1 MSKAMEL
8 KENVKETL
16 EHGLNEV
23 LTRNI
28 RTLLDKRRSEEK
40 KANVQQRAVE
50 AITRFCGSMAF
61 VYFNGLFFG
70 AWLFFNLGWF
80 GVRPFDPSFVM
91 LATIASV
98 EAIFLST
105 FILISQNRM
114 GSIAERR
121 ADLDLQ
127 ISLLAEH
134 EITQSLQLVCL
145 IAERLGI
152 QEGTSAEVSE
162 LKRHVAPERVLDH
175 IERETEARN

>member
-1 MSKAMEL
+1 MEL

-16 EHGLNEV
+16 EHGLNDV

-40 KANVQQRAVE
+40 KANVEQRAVE
-50 AITRFCGSMAF
+50 AITRFSGSMAF
-61 VYFNGLFFG
+61 VYFNAIFFG
-70 AWLFFNLGWF
+70 SWLFLNLGWL
-80 GVRPFDPSFVM
+80 GVRPFDPSFVV
-91 LATIASV
+91 LAVVASV

-114 GSIAERR
+114 GRIAERR

-134 EITQSLQLVCL
+134 EITQSLQLLCL
-145 IAERLGI
+145 IAEQLGI
-152 QEGTSAEVSE
+152 KEGTSAEISE
-162 LKRHVAPERVLDH
+162 LKRHVAPEKVLDH
-175 IERETEARN
+175 IERETEARD

>member
-1 MSKAMEL
+1 MEL
-8 KENVKETL
+8 KDNVTDTL
-16 EHGLNEV
+16 EHGLNDV

-40 KANVQQRAVE
+40 KANVEQRVVE
-50 AITRFCGSMAF
+50 AITRFSGSMAF
-61 VYFNGLFFG
+61 VYFNAVLFG
-70 AWLFFNLGWF
+70 CWLLINLGWL
-80 GVRPFDPSFVM
+80 GVRPFDPSFVV
-91 LATIASV
+91 LASV

-114 GSIAERR
+114 GAMAERR

-134 EITQSLQLVCL
+134 EITQSLQLVSL

-152 QEGTSAEVSE
+152 REGTSAELSE
-162 LKRHVAPERVLDH
+162 LKRHVAPDKVLDH
-175 IERETEARN
+175 IERENEAHSGK

>member
-1 MSKAMEL
+1 MEL

-16 EHGLNEV
+16 EHGLNDV

-40 KANVQQRAVE
+40 KANVEQRAVE
-50 AITRFCGSMAF
+50 AITRFSGSMAF
-61 VYFNGLFFG
+61 VYFNAMFFG
-70 AWLFFNLGWF
+70 SWLFLNLGWL
-80 GVRPFDPSFVM
+80 GVRPFDPSFVV
-91 LATIASV
+91 LAVIASV

-114 GSIAERR
+114 GRIAERR

-134 EITQSLQLVCL
+134 EITQSLQLLCL
-145 IAERLGI
+145 IAEQLGI
-152 QEGTSAEVSE
+152 KEGTSAEISE
-162 LKRHVAPERVLDH
+162 LKRHVAPEKVLDH
-175 IERETEARN
+175 IERETEARD

>member
-1 MSKAMEL
+1 MSKNMEL

-16 EHGLNEV
+16 EHGLNDV

-40 KANVQQRAVE
+40 KANVEQRAVE
-50 AITRFCGSMAF
+50 AITRFSGSMAF
-61 VYFNGLFFG
+61 VYFNAIFFG
-70 AWLFFNLGWF
+70 SWLFLNLGWL
-80 GVRPFDPSFVM
+80 GVRPFDPSFVV
-91 LATIASV
+91 LAVIASV

-114 GSIAERR
+114 GRIAERR

-134 EITQSLQLVCL
+134 EITQSLQLLCL
-145 IAERLGI
+145 IAEQLGI
-152 QEGTSAEVSE
+152 KEGTSAEISE
-162 LKRHVAPERVLDH
+162 LKRDVAPEKVLDH
-175 IERETEARN
+175 IERETEARD